1 MSEREEALD
10 AMKQHKSSWLSLGK
24 LLYMIHLHERF
35 KDWGFEKFGD
45 YYKQELGLSQNTARD
60 MMTAYEYIQNNQPSL
75 LNTVNSGEEQVY
87 VPDYHTVCQLHKAE
101 KNNKLSEEDSGF
113 LRDRLFDMESS
124 EKEVSRAIKDRA
136 QDETGEDIMEQI
148 RKETASAKRAA
159 KRLDKKV
166 HEISSFGPEIQE
178 LSEKL
183 VERIEKVE
191 V

>member
-24 LLYMIHLHERF
+24 LLYMIHLHDRF

-75 LNTVNSGEEQVY
+75 LNTLGSSDGPAY
-87 VPDYHTVCQLHKAE
+87 VPDYHTVCQLSKAE
-101 KNNKLSEEDSGF
+101 KGNKLSDEDSGF

-124 EKEVSRAIKDRA
+124 EKEVSQAIRDRTKD
-136 QDETGEDIMEQI
+136 ESGEDIMEQI
-148 RKETASAKRAA
+148 RKETVSTKRAA
-159 KRLDKKV
+159 KKLDKKI

-183 VERIEKVE
+183 LELIDKVE